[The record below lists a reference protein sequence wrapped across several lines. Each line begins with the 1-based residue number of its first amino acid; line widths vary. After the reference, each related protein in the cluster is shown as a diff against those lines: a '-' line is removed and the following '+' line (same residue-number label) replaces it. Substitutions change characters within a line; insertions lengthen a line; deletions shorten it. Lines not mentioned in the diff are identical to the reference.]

1 VELNPLVSAPIRDV
15 NDVVVMQTA
24 LIGDADILCT
34 TDQDFFEE
42 PAGDYL
48 RRIGI
53 AVVDDIHL
61 MHRLRW

>member
-1 VELNPLVSAPIRDV
+1 MQLNPLLNAPIRDA

-34 TDQDFFEE
+34 TDEDFFEE

-53 AVVDDIHL
+53 AVIDDIHL
-61 MHRLRW
+61 MHRLRS